1 MSSTPASGTRGER
14 RCVPS
19 TAAALAVAL
28 GVWLCVA
35 VGVGPAQAQEALRP
49 EIGRPLKAAEELVK
63 ARRYKEALAKVHD
76 AEAVPGRSAQEN
88 FVIERMR
95 MAAASGAGDLD
106 EAVRSFE
113 VLSGSDRLPSADR
126 LRMIESIAGGYYR
139 ERDYARAAQW
149 AQRYLREGGGN
160 AAIRTLLIQSQ
171 YLAGD
176 YAAVLKELG
185 AEIQAA
191 ERSGTPPAEDRLK
204 LMLNAALKVG
214 DNSAYVRAMEKL
226 VAYYPKQEYWG
237 ELLGRLQRKPGFSDR
252 LALDAYRLAL
262 ATGSMGS
269 ADDYM
274 EMAQLALQAGMAAEA
289 EQVLQKGFAGGMLG
303 KGPQAERHQRLRNL
317 VAKRLAEDRQR
328 SAELEREAHEAKD
341 GGELLKIGMN
351 RVYGGEAG
359 QGIALMQ
366 QGIAKGD
373 LKRPEDARL
382 HLGIAYLLAGDGAKG
397 LAMLKTVSGN
407 DGTGDLA
414 RLWMLYAR
422 RKG

>member
-1 MSSTPASGTRGER
+1 MR
-14 RCVPS
+14 RA
-19 TAAALAVAL
+19 AAALAM
-28 GVWLCVA
+28 A
-35 VGVGPAQAQEALRP
+35 VGVGLCASFGIDPVRAQETLRP

-76 AEAVPGRSAQEN
+76 AEAVPGRSAHEN

-95 MAAASGAGDLD
+95 MAAASGAGDLE

-113 VLSGSDRLPSADR
+113 ALSGSDRLPAADR

-139 ERDYARAAQW
+139 DRDYARAAQW

-191 ERSGTPPAEDRLK
+191 ERNGSAPAEDRLK
-204 LMLNAALKVG
+204 LMLNAALKAG
-214 DNSAYVRAMEKL
+214 DSNTYVRAMEKL
-226 VAYYPKQEYWG
+226 VAYYPKQEYWA

-262 ATGSMGS
+262 ATGSMSS
-269 ADDYM
+269 ANDYM
-274 EMAQLALQAGMAAEA
+274 EMAQLALQAGMGEEA
-289 EQVLQKGFAGGMLG
+289 EQVLQKGFASGMLG

-328 SAELEREAHEAKD
+328 SAEIVREAHEAKD
-341 GGELLKIGMN
+341 GSELLKIGMN
-351 RVYGGEAG
+351 RVYRGEAA
-359 QGIALMQ
+359 QGIPLMQ
-366 QGIAKGD
+366 QGIAKDD
-373 LKRPEDARL
+373 LKRPEDAKL
-382 HLGIAYLLAGDGAKG
+382 HLGIAYLVAGDAAKA
-397 LAMLKTVSGN
+397 LATLKTVGGN